1 MSSSGSSRDHD
12 GFQHAEYSTDGK
24 QYTATDAKHP
34 SEFLEFA
41 TVSPAAGGAPRMQF
55 RPPAFEEMKMGP
67 ETQSGPE
74 VNFTHSSDDL
84 YSGMSQAIPNLRRMS
99 VEARAAAKSERK
111 MNFWTGVQTYPT
123 AIMWSFILSMTIVM
137 EGFDLT
143 LINSFFAFPVFRK
156 AYGTAIHPNAPPHE
170 GLRNFQITPAWQS
183 GLTNAANAAEVVG
196 LFFNGYLTDRYGY
209 HKTMV
214 GTLIWMC
221 LFVFLA
227 FFAFNIEM
235 LLASQVLCG
244 LPWGIFQTLSTTYA
258 AEVMPVVL
266 RSYLTSNVN
275 MCWLVGQLL
284 GVGIVRGL
292 VHNQSEWAYRIPFA
306 IQWAFA
312 VPILIAVLFAPE
324 VWHSTPET
332 WCNTDN
338 AIESLVAGAT
348 REARRS
354 KAGPFETDI
363 QVGALRW

>member
-1 MSSSGSSRDHD
+1 
-12 GFQHAEYSTDGK
+12 
-24 QYTATDAKHP
+24 
-34 SEFLEFA
+34 
-41 TVSPAAGGAPRMQF
+41 
-55 RPPAFEEMKMGP
+55 MGP

-111 MNFWTGVQTYPT
+111 MTFWTGVQTYPT

-354 KAGPFETDI
+354 KAGPSETDI